1 MKMII
6 IGACVL
12 FLGGCGVIPQKSE
25 IPEQELLVDDKVHS
39 MSRLEVMSAIQ
50 ECQTVQNPRRDDL
63 RQAQNRRGDQRHS
76 GGCDVRTLVLILALL
91 LGWVYHQ
98 EAMFRAEQRVISAAA
113 DAYKQ
118 GRKDAL
124 SH

>member
-39 MSRLEVMSAIQ
+39 MSRL
-50 ECQTVQNPRRDDL
+50 
-63 RQAQNRRGDQRHS
+63 RGNERHP
-76 GGCDVRTLVLILALL
+76 GVPDRPEPGP
-91 LGWVYHQ
+91 
-98 EAMFRAEQRVISAAA
+98 
-113 DAYKQ
+113 
-118 GRKDAL
+118 
-124 SH
+124 